1 MDALKL
7 ITQSANLNERKTIAL
22 KQVNRLFI

>member
-7 ITQSANLNERKTIAL
+7 ITQTGSLSERKTIVL

>member
-1 MDALKL
+1 MDTLKL
-7 ITQSANLNERKTIAL
+7 ITQSSNINERKTIAL